1 MANEIYTDP
10 SAKAD
15 VLGLNSPENQQIASQ
30 IMEKGLGNTLNTL
43 NTGGGEGSEIPM
55 GMPPTPQNDAAF
67 AGAAGLPSPEESL
80 KSIKR
85 MMQEEV
91 RADWVMR
98 NADKK
103 MPGSNMTWGEYF
115 EQIYERAEEETPGS
129 GKDAIDTVIDGIIK
143 QEEIDADPNQQNVN
157 MPQVPTL
164 PLPGNETQMAAAA
177 GNIAAA
183 EGAPPMPPIPDQGGI
198 MTAANGGVV
207 GFNLGGMNQHRSS
220 VSFGDLEYRAE
231 LDPKLAT
238 TPLGRL
244 GYVDIREKTGGDVSH
259 LIKNIVGNPEKNY
272 VYGDHPNPKRSIYG
286 TSRRGTYDRKT
297 GIVRANTSDWV
308 DKFGPKLTK
317 LKASWQDL
325 NELQRQDGGDRV
337 MAHELGHHGIQLLRE
352 AGKLPK
358 DFGEFYEEDILRVL
372 DSVGFGTREGDTSPS
387 WKHPGQ
393 KFYWGEGPVGTS
405 RSPRPPYRQ
414 RPDNRPEEN
423 HVDYARTAT
432 GVMSGKL
439 DELTPYEQE
448 LATLIKELNRTA
460 TEEIA
465 SRKQSKRKQS
475 EAPGGVV
482 GFNLGGMNQAPVSEE
497 EFMNV
502 LNAEAQTAGV
512 SPDQMAAV
520 TEMATNATGGPAA
533 ANDNVMD
540 TGIMQNVEAVEAT
553 EEDLSGI
560 GSLATMNEK
569 LVEAGEEGLAHVSPG
584 ELIFDP
590 SRLDEP
596 AQRMLLAALETA
608 GIDPAAATVGNEAN
622 ILNQMTGLPAFGWF
636 SRVWKKITKP
646 VKKVGKFLKRN
657 AGTILGIAGAM
668 TGQPWLAALGS
679 GIGSLI
685 EGKPLGQ
692 ALLSA
697 GMSFA
702 GTKWVGPWIGEQ
714 ISGIAGSISPTAG
727 AAVDA
732 PVGDIFGGKMATLG
746 AEGVAI
752 KAAENAAAKAAA
764 QAAIEGGLGAS
775 SEKLAIEAAKRSLAA
790 ASQRSLAASSQGL
803 FSGAGLSNVTQGA
816 LDQSAQRI
824 GQKVARDLA
833 SKAIT
838 TSLAATAPAY
848 GGASSFLQSGLGRSI
863 ADVGGGITAGA
874 LQQATTPMIEASMF
888 GDPNAEAEA
897 LAAWN
902 ERYNYTPSAQELYEF
917 YTNEYIPNQQ
927 VDPGII
933 GGTPG
938 YQTAAMGNLGMN
950 FAPPPPPGTAGLLP
964 NSLGIFNAAGGGY
977 VNGIGG
983 PRTDSNL
990 ARLSDGEFVMTEQ
1003 AVRGAG
1009 NGDRA
1014 DGAARMLGIMQGF
1027 ERSAA

>member
-30 IMEKGLGNTLNTL
+30 IMEKGLGNTL

-198 MTAANGGVV
+198 MTAAN
-207 GFNLGGMNQHRSS
+207 
-220 VSFGDLEYRAE
+220 
-231 LDPKLAT
+231 
-238 TPLGRL
+238 
-244 GYVDIREKTGGDVSH
+244 
-259 LIKNIVGNPEKNY
+259 
-272 VYGDHPNPKRSIYG
+272 
-286 TSRRGTYDRKT
+286 
-297 GIVRANTSDWV
+297 
-308 DKFGPKLTK
+308 
-317 LKASWQDL
+317 
-325 NELQRQDGGDRV
+325 
-337 MAHELGHHGIQLLRE
+337 
-352 AGKLPK
+352 
-358 DFGEFYEEDILRVL
+358 
-372 DSVGFGTREGDTSPS
+372 
-387 WKHPGQ
+387 
-393 KFYWGEGPVGTS
+393 
-405 RSPRPPYRQ
+405 
-414 RPDNRPEEN
+414 
-423 HVDYARTAT
+423 
-432 GVMSGKL
+432 
-439 DELTPYEQE
+439 
-448 LATLIKELNRTA
+448 
-460 TEEIA
+460 
-465 SRKQSKRKQS
+465 
-475 EAPGGVV
+475 GGVV